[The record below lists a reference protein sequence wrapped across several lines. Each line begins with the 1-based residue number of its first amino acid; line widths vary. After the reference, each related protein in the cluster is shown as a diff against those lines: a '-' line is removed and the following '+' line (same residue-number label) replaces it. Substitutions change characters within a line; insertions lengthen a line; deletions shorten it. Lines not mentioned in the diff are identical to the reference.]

1 MNPYDK
7 YSSDNQ
13 VPVLTDEVIQ
23 KRIKEIL
30 RGSLTT
36 VITSLICALLA
47 VGVLTGLGFYL
58 KDHTLAGNYPMIIW
72 PALVII
78 WLVAAGYV
86 AYHVRNYLRD
96 RAAYGGAFHVVKRE
110 LHTISRDEYQG
121 MRWHYVNGRLHR
133 SPEFRDVLYFDGM
146 EKLIVGRKAV
156 DRATE
161 GDEYLIV
168 VFDRVPTVP
177 KFIFRTDAYRW
188 P

>member
-13 VPVLTDEVIQ
+13 IPRLTDEVIR
-23 KRIKEIL
+23 KRINENL
-30 RGSLTT
+30 RLSMTT
-36 VITSLICALLA
+36 MIMMLVCALLA
-47 VGVLTGLGFYL
+47 VWVLTGLGFYL
-58 KDHTLAGNYPMIIW
+58 KDHTLAGNYPVIAW
-72 PALVII
+72 LVLVVI
-78 WLVAAGYV
+78 WLVAVGFI
-86 AYHVRNYLRD
+86 AYHVRDYLKD
-96 RAAYGGAFHVVKRE
+96 RVAYRGKYHIVKRE

-121 MRWHYVNGRLHR
+121 MRWHYMNGRLYR
-133 SPEFRDVLYFDGM
+133 TPEFRDVLYFDGM
-146 EKLIVGRKAV
+146 EKFIVGRKIA

-168 VFDRVPTVP
+168 VFDRQPTIP